1 MKNNQATTAKV
12 VLARKPDSETAAKI
26 EAFAKSKGCSE
37 VEYATDGKIIGGIIV
52 YIGDTVYDGSVKN
65 RLDEMKRD
73 VSD

>member
-37 VEYATDGKIIGGIIV
+37 VEYTIDGKIIGGIIV
-52 YIGDTVYDGSVKN
+52 
-65 RLDEMKRD
+65 
-73 VSD
+73 